1 MEHFTPAKVSKH
13 LTPKN
18 LALII
23 AGIVV
28 IILLASSVFIVGQ
41 AERAVI
47 TRFGRYVGTR
57 HPGLQFKI
65 PFVERSHI
73 VNTGEVRAEQF
84 GFRTVRAG
92 AGTARAR
99 HFGEATM
106 LTGDLNI
113 VEVEWIVQYR
123 IADARAWTFNVMD
136 RVPTIR
142 DVSRSVINQFVG
154 DRAIMDVMVHE
165 RSAIESE
172 ARVLMSEFFNTYG
185 LGIEVVTVQ
194 LQNIGPP
201 AGVQHAFEDVNM
213 AIQDMERLISD
224 GMRAF
229 NEAIPRAHGE
239 AARMVQV
246 AQGYAVERVNRAH
259 GDVARFNAVLDEYLM
274 APAVTRRRL
283 YYEMMEEVFRNMEG
297 TVLVDHNLRNFLP
310 LLNLDGQR

>member
-1 MEHFTPAKVSKH
+1 MENFTPAKVSKH

-18 LALII
+18 VALII
-23 AGIVV
+23 AGIVA

-47 TRFGRYVGTR
+47 TRFGRYVDTR
-57 HPGLQFKI
+57 LPGLQFKI
-65 PFVERSHI
+65 PFVERHHI
-73 VNTGEVRAEQF
+73 VNIRAIQTENF
-84 GFRTVRAG
+84 GFRMLGHGANTV
-92 AGTARAR
+92 RAR

-113 VEVEWIVQYR
+113 VEVEWIVQFN

-142 DVSRSVINQFVG
+142 DISRSAINELVG
-154 DRAIMDVMVHE
+154 DRTIMDVITHE
-165 RSAIESE
+165 RSAIEVE
-172 ARVLMSEFFNTYG
+172 AHRIMTERFSAYR
-185 LGIEVVTVQ
+185 LGINVIGVA
-194 LQNIGPP
+194 LQSVGPP

-224 GMRAF
+224 GMRAY
-229 NEAIPRAHGE
+229 NEAIPRARGE
-239 AARMVQV
+239 AQQMVQV
-246 AQGYAVERVNRAH
+246 AQGYAVERVNRAR
-259 GDVARFNAVLDEYLM
+259 GEVARFNAVLDEYLQ

-283 YYEMMEEVFRNMEG
+283 YYEMMEYIFSNMEG

-310 LLNLDGQR
+310 MLNLGGQQ

>member
-13 LTPKN
+13 LTPRN

-47 TRFGRYVGTR
+47 TRFGRYVDTR
-57 HPGLQFKI
+57 SPGLQFKI
-65 PFVERSHI
+65 PFIERHHI
-73 VNTGEVRAEQF
+73 VNTGAVQTEQF
-84 GFRTVRAG
+84 GFRTIRAG
-92 AGTARAR
+92 AGTAHAR

-136 RVPTIR
+136 RIPTIR
-142 DVSRSVINQFVG
+142 DISRSAINELVG
-154 DRAIMDVMVHE
+154 DRTIMDVMTHE

-172 ARVLMSEFFNTYG
+172 AQNIMSERFNAYG
-185 LGIEVVTVQ
+185 LGISVLTVQ
-194 LQNIGPP
+194 LLNVGPP

-224 GMRAF
+224 GMRAY
-229 NEAIPRAHGE
+229 NEAIPRARGE
-239 AARMVQV
+239 AERLEQV
-246 AQGYAVERVNRAH
+246 AQGYAVERVNRAR
-259 GDVARFNAVLDEYLM
+259 GDVARFNAVLDEYLL

-283 YYEMMEEVFRNMEG
+283 YYEMMEYIFSNMEG

-310 LLNLDGQR
+310 LLNLQQ